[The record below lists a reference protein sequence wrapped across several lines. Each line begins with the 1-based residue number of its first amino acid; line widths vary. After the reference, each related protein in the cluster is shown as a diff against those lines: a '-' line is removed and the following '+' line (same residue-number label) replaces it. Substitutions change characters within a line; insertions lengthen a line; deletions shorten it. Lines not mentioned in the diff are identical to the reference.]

1 MMLRLFA
8 SRDSRYYLIGQVFS
22 LFGDSALWLGMGV
35 WVKVLTGS
43 SSSAGLVMFA
53 FVAGQLLAPLSGM
66 LVDRVRRRPLL
77 IVTNVMTGLLVLSL
91 LAVRDKDDVWII
103 YAVMFLYGAAA
114 SLLEAAQTA
123 LLPALLPAHLLA
135 EANGF
140 LQVSKQG
147 LKLVAPIA
155 GAGAVV
161 TVGPHWVVIVD
172 ALSFAVAVAALAR
185 TRVDEPAP
193 LDSADG
199 QRGAWGQRL
208 LAGILHIR
216 GVPDLRR
223 LMVASMLTMTVF
235 GFPQTAL
242 YAIAERLHRSPD
254 FIGVLI
260 SAQGAGAIASGLVVG
275 KAVRRF
281 GERGAA
287 TAGFASY
294 ALGAMLLALP
304 SLPAVCAGV
313 VLCGSAVPW
322 ILVSLVTMGQR
333 LSPAHLQGRVHAAFS
348 MLNGVPQAL
357 SIVVGAWL
365 VSVVDLWAVMALM
378 STVVFVAAAYLGLRG
393 GSQSDQESRLWKK
406 RERTMVPPG

>member
-1 MMLRLFA
+1 MLRLLA

-35 WVKVLTGS
+35 WVKILTGS

-114 SLLEAAQTA
+114 GLSEAAQTA
-123 LLPALLPAHLLA
+123 LLPALVPAHLLA

-147 LKLVAPIA
+147 LKLVAPMA

-172 ALSFAVAVAALAR
+172 ALSFAVAVAALMR
-185 TRVDEPAP
+185 TRVDEPGTSA
-193 LDSADG
+193 SADG
-199 QRGAWGQRL
+199 ERAWGQRL
-208 LAGILHIR
+208 MAGILHIR

-242 YAIAERLHRSPD
+242 YVIAERLHRSPD
-254 FIGVLI
+254 FVGVLI
-260 SAQGAGAIASGLVVG
+260 SVQGAGAIASGLAAG

-313 VLCGSAVPW
+313 ALCGSAVPW

-348 MLNGVPQAL
+348 MLNGLPQTL

-365 VSVVDLWAVMALM
+365 VSVVDLWVVMVVM
-378 STVVFVAAAYLGLRG
+378 SAVVFVAAAYLGLRG
-393 GSQSDQESRLWKK
+393 GSQRDQESRLWKR

>member
-8 SRDSRYYLIGQVFS
+8 SRDSRAYLIGQVFS

-35 WVKVLTGS
+35 WVKILTGS

-66 LVDRVRRRPLL
+66 LVDRVRRRPLM
-77 IVTNVMTGLLVLSL
+77 IVTNVVTGLLVLSL
-91 LAVRDKDDVWII
+91 LAVHDEDDIWII

-114 SLLEAAQTA
+114 GLLETAQTA

-140 LQVSKQG
+140 LQVARQG
-147 LKLVAPIA
+147 LKLLAPLA

-172 ALSFAVAVAALAR
+172 ALTFAVAVAALAR

-193 LDSADG
+193 QGPADG
-199 QRGAWGQRL
+199 EHEAWGRRL
-208 LAGILHIR
+208 WAGVLHIR

-242 YAIAERLHRSPD
+242 YAIVDGLHRSPD

-260 SAQGAGAIASGLVVG
+260 SVQGAGAIAAGLVAG
-275 KAVRRF
+275 RAVRRF

-294 ALGAMLLALP
+294 ALGALLLALP
-304 SLPAVCAGV
+304 SFPAVCAGV
-313 VLCGSAVPW
+313 ALCGAAVPW
-322 ILVSLVTMGQR
+322 ILVALVTMGQR

-348 MLNGVPQAL
+348 MLNGVPQTL
-357 SIVVGAWL
+357 SIVVGAWF
-365 VSVVDLWAVMALM
+365 VSVVDLWAVMASM
-378 STVVFVAAAYLGLRG
+378 SAVVFVAAAYLGLRRN
-393 GSQSDQESRLWKK
+393 SQRDQGSRLWKK
-406 RERTMVPPG
+406 RERTMVRPG